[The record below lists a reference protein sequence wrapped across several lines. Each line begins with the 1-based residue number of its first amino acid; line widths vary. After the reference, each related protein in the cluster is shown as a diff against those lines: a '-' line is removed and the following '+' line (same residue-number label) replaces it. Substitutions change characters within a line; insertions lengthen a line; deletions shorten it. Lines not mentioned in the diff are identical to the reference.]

1 MAGNG
6 WIHNS
11 KRGSR
16 GPNEEGLTWGRP
28 GSWVMVRSCCARFTS
43 GRTRSY
49 AGPVSFEPIAVS
61 AIATAPAAARTA
73 ALADRRLAPLGRP
86 AADGSARQCRWAA
99 SFIEFRDCQ
108 PAPRSLPRFRA
119 RRTTRIGTAHWQ
131 YPRSTL
137 LVLPALREA
146 DDRSSVHSPSPPLRR
161 LSDLLATGLLAPQVR
176 NCRDSRHTGS
186 SRSLRRNHRGP
197 ERTCSGGSCGPARR
211 RPDQELWQVVSPKHI
226 GR

>member
-146 DDRSSVHSPSPPLRR
+146 DDRSSVHSPSPPPRR
-161 LSDLLATGLLAPQVR
+161 LSDLLATGLLAPQSATVTIR
-176 NCRDSRHTGS
+176 ATQGRVDRYGEIIAAPS
-186 SRSLRRNHRGP
+186 
-197 ERTCSGGSCGPARR
+197 ERARAGAAAPLAAAR
-211 RPDQELWQVVSPKHI
+211 IKSF